1 MIIDFKNIEESVM
14 PHFKGGE
21 GVTRSRSYFDGLNN
35 RRPPV
40 EGSSEGSLRPSS
52 INLDVGFTIGYH
64 KHETNSEV
72 ILITSGEARCLYD
85 DGEERLVAGDC
96 HYCPRG
102 HSHSLI
108 NASDKEPLKYFAI
121 VSEHNV

>member
-21 GVTRSRSYFDGLNN
+21 GDTRSRNFFDGLNKIMM
-35 RRPPV
+35 
-40 EGSSEGSLRPSS
+40 GH
-52 INLDVGFTIGYH
+52 LDVGCSIGYH

-72 ILITSGEARCLYD
+72 ILITSGVARCLYD

-108 NASDKEPLKYFAI
+108 NASDSAPLEYFAI
-121 VSEHNV
+121 VPEHNKC